1 MRSRE
6 GRGRSRAGAEQ
17 EERSRR
23 SGAGQEWSR
32 AGAEQGRSGAEQEMA
47 CISRAAEDS
56 LVAGGL
62 VELDGDPDQWLEPP
76 AE

>member
-1 MRSRE
+1 
-6 GRGRSRAGAEQ
+6 
-17 EERSRR
+17 
-23 SGAGQEWSR
+23 
-32 AGAEQGRSGAEQEMA
+32 MA